1 MALDKFDR
9 PIQPRQ
15 YAMILSTHWKSNDVH
30 ILFVQIADR
39 EPTPNRVY
47 YKRFWTLRGDIQEE
61 EVENNLIVIRE
72 EITWTSPSKI
82 LLIDETTFVD
92 GNLHTTFKHLRNEF
106 TDKQIVDQLAEAV
119 QRSLNQNKPLLSKV
133 NQE

>member
-9 PIQPRQ
+9 VIQPRQ
-15 YAMILSTHWKSNDVH
+15 YAMILNTHWKSNDVH

-39 EPTPNRVY
+39 EPTHNRVY

-61 EVENNLIVIRE
+61 LENPNRIVIRE
-72 EITWTSPSKI
+72 EVTWTSPAKL

-106 TDKQIVDQLAEAV
+106 TDKQIVDELAEAV
-119 QRSLNQNKPLLSKV
+119 QRSLNPNQELV
-133 NQE
+133 NQV

>member
-9 PIQPRQ
+9 VIQPRQ
-15 YAMILSTHWKSNDVH
+15 YAMILNTHWKSNDVH

-39 EPTPNRVY
+39 EPTHNRVY
-47 YKRFWTLRGDIQEE
+47 YKRFWTLRGDIQEKL
-61 EVENNLIVIRE
+61 ENPNRIVIRE
-72 EITWTSPSKI
+72 EITWTSPAKL

-119 QRSLNQNKPLLSKV
+119 QRSLNQNKALLSK
-133 NQE
+133 

>member
-9 PIQPRQ
+9 VIQPRQ
-15 YAMILSTHWKSNDVH
+15 YAMILNTHWKSNDVH

-39 EPTPNRVY
+39 EPTHNRVY

-61 EVENNLIVIRE
+61 LENPNRIVIRE
-72 EITWTSPSKI
+72 EVTWTSPAKL

-106 TDKQIVDQLAEAV
+106 TDKQIVDELADAV
-119 QRSLNQNKPLLSKV
+119 QRSLNPNQELV
-133 NQE
+133 NQV

>member
-9 PIQPRQ
+9 VIQPRQ
-15 YAMILSTHWKSNDVH
+15 YAMILNTHWKSNDVH

-39 EPTPNRVY
+39 EPTHNRVY

-61 EVENNLIVIRE
+61 LENPNLIVIRE
-72 EITWTSPSKI
+72 EVTWTSPAKI

-106 TDKQIVDQLAEAV
+106 TDKEIVDQLGDAV
-119 QRSLNQNKPLLSKV
+119 QRSLNPNQELV
-133 NQE
+133 NQV

>member
-9 PIQPRQ
+9 VIQPRQ
-15 YAMILSTHWKSNDVH
+15 YAMILNTHWKSNDVH
-30 ILFVQIADR
+30 ILFVQIADK
-39 EPTPNRVY
+39 EPTHNRVY

-61 EVENNLIVIRE
+61 EVENNRIVIRE
-72 EITWTSPSKI
+72 EVTWTSPAKL

-106 TDKQIVDQLAEAV
+106 TDKQIVDELAEAV
-119 QRSLNQNKPLLSKV
+119 QRSLNQNQELV
-133 NQE
+133 NQV

>member
-9 PIQPRQ
+9 VIQPRQ
-15 YAMILSTHWKSNDVH
+15 YAMILNTHWKSNDVH

-39 EPTPNRVY
+39 EPTHNRVY

-61 EVENNLIVIRE
+61 EVENNRIVIRE
-72 EITWTSPSKI
+72 EVTWTSPAKL

-106 TDKQIVDQLAEAV
+106 TDKQIVDELAEAV
-119 QRSLNQNKPLLSKV
+119 QRSLNQNQELV
-133 NQE
+133 NQV